1 MARHMALNRE
11 HERQSEKH
19 LAVCCDAT
27 LGLYLEGTYMGA
39 ELPHSDDLPEPWYID
54 TELNMWEVFC
64 YQSEHSP
71 STLSELLPKVNRL
84 TFPNLLSTFQVL
96 ATTQL
101 FPTRVDHEKSDDA
114 WTVKGIRQWHKMK
127 GRGKSKQGKL
137 SGHLSS
143 NSHKASLD
151 ALNEFL
157 QLLSDDVSEKVKA
170 EIETAQFI
178 AVTADTTPDA
188 SHLDQLSVVLR
199 YVTPSR
205 AIHERLLDMNDVDKK
220 TGDGQALAILTSLR
234 KKKLALNQFTKRYMA
249 LQKAAKDNEIEG
261 ALALRNLHDSLG
273 CPLRIYHGSLGKL

>member
-1 MARHMALNRE
+1 MV
-11 HERQSEKH
+11 K
-19 LAVCCDAT
+19 
-27 LGLYLEGTYMGA
+27 GA
-39 ELPHSDDLPEPWYID
+39 A
-54 TELNMWEVFC
+54 FC
-64 YQSEHSP
+64 
-71 STLSELLPKVNRL
+71 
-84 TFPNLLSTFQVL
+84 FIC
-96 ATTQL
+96 QL

-234 KKKLALNQFTKRYMA
+234 KKKLALNQLYFSLMIIHLLCQAGSRDVKQRCRSILKGAYHTFLA
-249 LQKAAKDNEIEG
+249 SHTGLTQLWNIVAKQVSSSQPC
-261 ALALRNLHDSLG
+261 LMFWR
-273 CPLRIYHGSLGKL
+273 